1 MLRRG
6 SYSTISFITRVNII
20 YRRSISNSLYKM
32 SKRILITDFSVKM
45 YQRPKTKIQ
54 KSKIRKPT
62 EKKKD
67 ILNGKQTIAKEQIEK
82 SEEKN

>member
-32 SKRILITDFSVKM
+32 SKRILITDFFSKDVSKAKKNKNPKVKDK
-45 YQRPKTKIQ
+45 KTY
-54 KSKIRKPT
+54 
-62 EKKKD
+62 
-67 ILNGKQTIAKEQIEK
+67 
-82 SEEKN
+82 